1 MKVAALQLCAS
12 DDPVANLAHTLSM
25 VQQASEA
32 GAQFIAT
39 PEVTNCVSSS
49 RRRQNKVLA
58 LQENDQTLAAMCTA
72 AARFGVWISV
82 GSLALKLPDDDR
94 FTNRSFMIDPSGQIV
109 AQYDKIH
116 MFDVTLSETEQYRES
131 DGYRAGDHAVIADTA
146 FGRIGMT
153 ICYDIRFPHLY
164 RGLAKS
170 GASILLI
177 PAAFAQ
183 PTGRAHWEV
192 LLRARAIET
201 GCFVIAAAQTG
212 EHQTSQGRPRKTYG
226 HSMIVS
232 PWGEILADA
241 GEDQG
246 IIYADLDLSLVE
258 STRARVPSILSNQS
272 FSEPRHG

>member
-12 DDPVANLAHTLSM
+12 DDPVANLALTLSM
-25 VQQASEA
+25 VQRAAEA

-39 PEVTNCVSSS
+39 LEVTNCVSSS
-49 RRRQNKVLA
+49 RRRQNEVLA

-72 AARFGVWISV
+72 AAQLGVWISV

-94 FTNRSFMIDPSGQIV
+94 FTNRSFMIDPSGQII

-131 DGYRAGDHAVIADTA
+131 DGYRAGGNAVIADTA
-146 FGRIGMT
+146 FGKIGMT

-170 GASILLI
+170 GALILLI

-212 EHQTSQGRPRKTYG
+212 EHQTTQGRPRKTYG

-232 PWGEILADA
+232 PWGEIMADA

-272 FSEPRHG
+272 FSEP

>member
-12 DDPVANLAHTLSM
+12 DDPVANLALTLSM

-49 RRRQNKVLA
+49 RRRQTEVLA
-58 LQENDQTLAAMCTA
+58 LQEDDQTLAAMCAA
-72 AARFGVWISV
+72 AARFGVWISI
-82 GSLALKLPDDDR
+82 GSLALKLPDDER

-116 MFDVTLSETEQYRES
+116 MFDVTLSETEHYRES
-131 DGYRAGDHAVIADTA
+131 DGYRAGDHAVIADIA
-146 FGRIGMT
+146 FAKIGMT

-164 RGLAKS
+164 RRLAKS

-201 GCFVIAAAQTG
+201 GCFVVAAAQTG
-212 EHQTSQGRPRKTYG
+212 EHQTSQGGPRKTYG

-241 GEDQG
+241 GEEQG

-272 FSEPRHG
+272 FSEP

>member
-201 GCFVIAAAQTG
+201 GCYVIAAAQTG
-212 EHQTSQGRPRKTYG
+212 EHQTSQRHPRKTYG

-232 PWGEILADA
+232 PWGEIMADA

-272 FSEPRHG
+272 FSEP

>member
-12 DDPVANLAHTLSM
+12 DDPVANLALTLSM
-25 VQQASEA
+25 VQRAAEA

-49 RRRQNKVLA
+49 RRRQHEVLA
-58 LQENDQTLAAMCTA
+58 LQENDQTLAAMCAA
-72 AARFGVWISV
+72 AARLGVWISV

-146 FGRIGMT
+146 FAKIGMT

-212 EHQTSQGRPRKTYG
+212 EHQTTQGRPRKTYG

-272 FSEPRHG
+272 FSEP

>member
-12 DDPVANLAHTLSM
+12 DDPVANLALTLSM

-49 RRRQNKVLA
+49 RRRQTEVLA
-58 LQENDQTLAAMCTA
+58 LQEDDETLAAMCAA
-72 AARFGVWISV
+72 AARFEVWISV

-94 FTNRSFMIDPSGQIV
+94 FTNRSFMIDPSGRIV
-109 AQYDKIH
+109 SQYDKIH

-146 FGRIGMT
+146 FGKIGMT

-201 GCFVIAAAQTG
+201 GCYVIAAAQTG
-212 EHQTSQGRPRKTYG
+212 EHQTSQRRPRKTYG

-232 PWGEILADA
+232 PWGEIMADA
-241 GEDQG
+241 GADQG

-258 STRARVPSILSNQS
+258 STRARIPSILSNQS
-272 FSEPRHG
+272 FSEP

>member
-12 DDPVANLAHTLSM
+12 DDPVANLALTLTM
-25 VQQASEA
+25 VQRAAEA

-49 RRRQNKVLA
+49 RRRQHEVLA
-58 LQENDQTLAAMCTA
+58 LQENDQTLAAMCAA
-72 AARFGVWISV
+72 AARLGVWISV

-94 FTNRSFMIDPSGQIV
+94 FTNRSFMIDPSGQII

-131 DGYRAGDHAVIADTA
+131 DGYRAGGNAVIADTA
-146 FGRIGMT
+146 FGKIGMT

-212 EHQTSQGRPRKTYG
+212 EHQTTQGRPRKTYG

-272 FSEPRHG
+272 FSEP

>member
-12 DDPVANLAHTLSM
+12 DDPAANIEMTLPM
-25 VQQASEA
+25 VQQAAEM

-49 RRRQNKVLA
+49 RRHQNDVLS
-58 LQENDQTLAAMCTA
+58 LQERDETLAELRA
-72 AARFGVWISV
+72 AANQFGVWISV
-82 GSLALKLPDDDR
+82 GSLALKMPDEDR
-94 FTNRSFMIDPSGQIV
+94 FTNRSFLIAPSGWIV

-131 DGYRAGDHAVIADTA
+131 DGYRPGDRAVIADTE
-146 FGRIGMT
+146 FGKIGMT
-153 ICYDIRFPHLY
+153 ICYDIRFPHLF

-177 PAAFAQ
+177 PAAFAR

-212 EHQTSQGRPRKTYG
+212 EHQTSLGQPRKTYG

-246 IIYADLDLSLVE
+246 IIYAELDLSLVE

-272 FSEPRHG
+272 FSET

>member
-12 DDPVANLAHTLSM
+12 DDPASNLALTLSL
-25 VQQASEA
+25 VQQAAEA

-49 RRRQNKVLA
+49 RRRQNEVLA
-58 LQENDQTLAAMCTA
+58 LQEDDQTLAAMCAA

-94 FTNRSFMIDPSGQIV
+94 FTNRSFMIDPSGQII

-131 DGYRAGDHAVIADTA
+131 DGYRAGGHAVIADTE
-146 FGRIGMT
+146 FGKIGMT

-212 EHQTSQGRPRKTYG
+212 EHQTTQGRPRKTYG

-272 FSEPRHG
+272 FSEP

>member
-1 MKVAALQLCAS
+1 MKIAALQLCAS
-12 DDPVANLAHTLSM
+12 DDPVANFKLTLSM
-25 VQQASEA
+25 VKQAAEA

-49 RRRQNKVLA
+49 RRRQNEVLA
-58 LQENDQTLAAMCTA
+58 LQEDDQTLAAMCTA
-72 AARFGVWISV
+72 AARFGIWISV

-146 FGRIGMT
+146 LGKIGMT

-170 GASILLI
+170 GALILLI

-201 GCFVIAAAQTG
+201 GCFVVAAAQTG

-232 PWGEILADA
+232 PWGEILAAA

-272 FSEPRHG
+272 FSEP

>member
-1 MKVAALQLCAS
+1 MKVAAMQLCAS
-12 DDPVANLAHTLSM
+12 DDPVANLALTLPM
-25 VQQASEA
+25 VQRAAEV

-49 RRRQNKVLA
+49 RRRQNEVLA
-58 LQENDQTLAAMCTA
+58 LQENDQTLAAMCAA
-72 AARFGVWISV
+72 AARLGVWISV

-94 FTNRSFMIDPSGQIV
+94 FTNRSFMIDPSGQII

-131 DGYRAGDHAVIADTA
+131 DGYRAGRNAVIADTA
-146 FGRIGMT
+146 FGKIGMT

-212 EHQTSQGRPRKTYG
+212 EHQTSQGPPRKTYG

-232 PWGEILADA
+232 PWGEIMADA
-241 GEDQG
+241 GEDNG

-272 FSEPRHG
+272 FSEP

>member
-49 RRRQNKVLA
+49 RRRQNEVLA

-82 GSLALKLPDDDR
+82 GSLALKLPEDDR

-146 FGRIGMT
+146 FGKIGMT

-201 GCFVIAAAQTG
+201 GCYVIAAAQTG
-212 EHQTSQGRPRKTYG
+212 EHQTSQRRPRKTYG

-232 PWGEILADA
+232 PWGEIMADA
-241 GEDQG
+241 GADQG

-272 FSEPRHG
+272 FSEP

>member
-12 DDPVANLAHTLSM
+12 DDPVANLALTLSM

-49 RRRQNKVLA
+49 RRRQTEVLA
-58 LQENDQTLAAMCTA
+58 LQEDDQTLAAMCAA
-72 AARFGVWISV
+72 AARFGVWISI
-82 GSLALKLPDDDR
+82 GSLALKLPDDER

-131 DGYRAGDHAVIADTA
+131 DGYRAGDHAVIADIA
-146 FGRIGMT
+146 FAKIGMT

-164 RGLAKS
+164 RRLAKS

-201 GCFVIAAAQTG
+201 GCYVIAAAQTG
-212 EHQTSQGRPRKTYG
+212 EHQTSQRRPRKTYG

-232 PWGEILADA
+232 PWGEIMADA

-272 FSEPRHG
+272 FSEP

>member
-1 MKVAALQLCAS
+1 
-12 DDPVANLAHTLSM
+12 M

-49 RRRQNKVLA
+49 RRRQNEVLA

-201 GCFVIAAAQTG
+201 GCYVIAAAQTG
-212 EHQTSQGRPRKTYG
+212 EHQTSQRRPRKTYG

-232 PWGEILADA
+232 PWGEIMADA
-241 GEDQG
+241 GEDLG

-272 FSEPRHG
+272 FSEP

>member
-12 DDPVANLAHTLSM
+12 DDPVANLAMTLSM
-25 VQQASEA
+25 VQQAGEA
-32 GAQFIAT
+32 GAKFIAT

-49 RRRQNKVLA
+49 RRRQNEVLA
-58 LQENDQTLAAMCTA
+58 LQENDQTLAAMCAA

-94 FTNRSFMIDPSGQIV
+94 FTNRSFMIDPSGQII

-131 DGYRAGDHAVIADTA
+131 DGYRAGDNAVIVDTA
-146 FGRIGMT
+146 FGKIGMT

-201 GCFVIAAAQTG
+201 GCYVIAAAQTG
-212 EHQTSQGRPRKTYG
+212 EHQTSQRRPRKTYG

-232 PWGEILADA
+232 PWGEIMADA

-272 FSEPRHG
+272 FSEP

>member
-12 DDPVANLAHTLSM
+12 DDPVANLALTLSM
-25 VQQASEA
+25 VQRAAEA

-49 RRRQNKVLA
+49 RRRQNEVLA
-58 LQENDQTLAAMCTA
+58 LQENDQTLAAMCAA

-94 FTNRSFMIDPSGQIV
+94 FTNRSFMIDPSGQII

-131 DGYRAGDHAVIADTA
+131 DGYRAGGHAVIADTA
-146 FGRIGMT
+146 FGKIGMT

-212 EHQTSQGRPRKTYG
+212 EHQTTQGRPRKTYG

-272 FSEPRHG
+272 FSEP

>member
-12 DDPVANLAHTLSM
+12 DDPTANLDMTLPM
-25 VQQASEA
+25 VQQAAEM

-49 RRRQNKVLA
+49 RRHQNNVLS
-58 LQENDQTLAAMCTA
+58 LQEWDETLAELRA
-72 AARFGVWISV
+72 AANQFGVWISV
-82 GSLALKLPDDDR
+82 GSLALKLPDENR
-94 FTNRSFMIDPSGQIV
+94 FTNRSFLIAPSGRIV

-131 DGYRAGDHAVIADTA
+131 DGYRPGDRAVIADTE
-146 FGRIGMT
+146 FGKIGMT
-153 ICYDIRFPHLY
+153 ICYDIRFPHLF

-177 PAAFAQ
+177 PAAFAR

-212 EHQTSQGRPRKTYG
+212 EHKTSLGQPRKTYG

-241 GEDQG
+241 GEDQS
-246 IIYADLDLSLVE
+246 IIYAELDLSLVE

-272 FSEPRHG
+272 FSET

>member
-12 DDPVANLAHTLSM
+12 DDPTANLDMTLPM
-25 VQQASEA
+25 VQQAAEM

-49 RRRQNKVLA
+49 RRHQNDVLS
-58 LQENDQTLAAMCTA
+58 LQEMDETLAELRA
-72 AARFGVWISV
+72 AANQFGVWISV
-82 GSLALKLPDDDR
+82 GSLALKLPDEDR
-94 FTNRSFMIDPSGQIV
+94 FTNRSFLIAPSGRIV

-116 MFDVTLSETEQYRES
+116 MFDVTLSETERYRES
-131 DGYRAGDHAVIADTA
+131 DGYRPGDRAVIADTE
-146 FGRIGMT
+146 FGKIGMT
-153 ICYDIRFPHLY
+153 ICYDIRFPHLF

-177 PAAFAQ
+177 PAAFAR

-212 EHQTSQGRPRKTYG
+212 EHKTSLGQPRKTYG

-241 GEDQG
+241 GEDQS
-246 IIYADLDLSLVE
+246 IIYAELDLSLVE
-258 STRARVPSILSNQS
+258 STRARVPSLLSNQS
-272 FSEPRHG
+272 FSET

>member
-12 DDPVANLAHTLSM
+12 DDPVANLAVTLSM
-25 VQQASEA
+25 LQQASEA

-39 PEVTNCVSSS
+39 PEVTNCISSS
-49 RRRQNKVLA
+49 RRRQNEVLA
-58 LQENDQTLAAMCTA
+58 LQEDDQTLATMCAA
-72 AARFGVWISV
+72 AARFGVCISV

-146 FGRIGMT
+146 FGKIGMT

-212 EHQTSQGRPRKTYG
+212 EHQTTQGRPRKTYG

-232 PWGEILADA
+232 PWGEIMADA

-258 STRARVPSILSNQS
+258 STRARVPSILSKQS
-272 FSEPRHG
+272 FSEP

>member
-49 RRRQNKVLA
+49 RRRQNEVLA

-201 GCFVIAAAQTG
+201 GCYVIAAAQTG
-212 EHQTSQGRPRKTYG
+212 EHQTSQRRPRKTYG
-226 HSMIVS
+226 HSMIIS
-232 PWGEILADA
+232 PWGEIMADA
-241 GEDQG
+241 GEDLG

-272 FSEPRHG
+272 FSEP

>member
-12 DDPVANLAHTLSM
+12 DDPVANLALTLSM

-49 RRRQNKVLA
+49 RRRQTEVLA
-58 LQENDQTLAAMCTA
+58 LQEDDQTLAAMCAA
-72 AARFGVWISV
+72 AARFGVWISI
-82 GSLALKLPDDDR
+82 GSLALKLPDDER

-131 DGYRAGDHAVIADTA
+131 DGYRAGDHAVIADIA
-146 FGRIGMT
+146 FAKIGMT

-164 RGLAKS
+164 RRLAKS

-212 EHQTSQGRPRKTYG
+212 EHQTTQGRPRKTYG

-241 GEDQG
+241 GEEQG

-272 FSEPRHG
+272 FSEP

>member
-12 DDPVANLAHTLSM
+12 DDPVANLELTISM
-25 VQQASEA
+25 VQRAAEA

-49 RRRQNKVLA
+49 RRRQNEVLA
-58 LQENDQTLAAMCTA
+58 LQEDDQTLAAMCAA

-94 FTNRSFMIDPSGQIV
+94 FTNRSFMIDPSGQII

-131 DGYRAGDHAVIADTA
+131 DGYRAGGHAVIADTA
-146 FGRIGMT
+146 FGKIGMT

-212 EHQTSQGRPRKTYG
+212 EHQTTQGRPRKTYG

-272 FSEPRHG
+272 FSEP

>member
-1 MKVAALQLCAS
+1 MKIAALQLCAS
-12 DDPVANLAHTLSM
+12 DDPVANLALTLSM
-25 VQQASEA
+25 VRQAAEA

-49 RRRQNKVLA
+49 RRRQNEVLA
-58 LQENDQTLAAMCTA
+58 LQEDDETLAAMCAA

-94 FTNRSFMIDPSGQIV
+94 FINRSFMIDPSGQIV

-146 FGRIGMT
+146 FGKIGMT

-212 EHQTSQGRPRKTYG
+212 EHQTTQGRPRKTYG

-232 PWGEILADA
+232 PWGEIMADA

-272 FSEPRHG
+272 FSEP

>member
-12 DDPVANLAHTLSM
+12 DDPVANLALTLSM

-32 GAQFIAT
+32 GAQFVAT

-49 RRRQNKVLA
+49 RRRQTEVLA
-58 LQENDQTLAAMCTA
+58 LQEDDQTLAAMCAA
-72 AARFGVWISV
+72 AARFGVWISI
-82 GSLALKLPDDDR
+82 GSLALKLPDDER

-131 DGYRAGDHAVIADTA
+131 DGYRAGDHAVIADIA
-146 FGRIGMT
+146 FAKVGMT

-164 RGLAKS
+164 RRLAKS

-201 GCFVIAAAQTG
+201 GCFVVAAAQTG
-212 EHQTSQGRPRKTYG
+212 EHQTSQGGPRKTYG

-241 GEDQG
+241 GEEQG

-272 FSEPRHG
+272 FSEP

>member
-12 DDPVANLAHTLSM
+12 DDPAANLALTLSL
-25 VQQASEA
+25 VQQAAEA

-39 PEVTNCVSSS
+39 PEVSNCVSSS
-49 RRRQNKVLA
+49 RRRQNEVLA
-58 LQENDQTLAAMCTA
+58 LQEDDQTLAAMCSA

-94 FTNRSFMIDPSGQIV
+94 FTNRSFMIDPSGRIV
-109 AQYDKIH
+109 SQYDKIH

-146 FGRIGMT
+146 FGKIGMT

-183 PTGRAHWEV
+183 STGRAHWEV

-212 EHQTSQGRPRKTYG
+212 EHQTTQGRPRKTYG

-232 PWGEILADA
+232 PWGEIMADA

-272 FSEPRHG
+272 FSEP

>member
-12 DDPVANLAHTLSM
+12 DDPVANLALTLTM
-25 VQQASEA
+25 VQRAAEA

-49 RRRQNKVLA
+49 RRRQHEVLA
-58 LQENDQTLAAMCTA
+58 LQENDQTLAAMCAA
-72 AARFGVWISV
+72 AARLGVWISV

-94 FTNRSFMIDPSGQIV
+94 FTNRSFMIDPSGQII

-131 DGYRAGDHAVIADTA
+131 DGYRAGGNAVIADTA
-146 FGRIGMT
+146 FGKIGMT

-164 RGLAKS
+164 RRLAKS

-212 EHQTSQGRPRKTYG
+212 EHQTTQGRPRKTYG

-272 FSEPRHG
+272 FSEP

>member
-201 GCFVIAAAQTG
+201 GCYVIAAAQTG
-212 EHQTSQGRPRKTYG
+212 EHQTSQRRPRKTYG

-232 PWGEILADA
+232 PWGEIMADA
-241 GEDQG
+241 GEDLG

-258 STRARVPSILSNQS
+258 STRARVPSILSKQS
-272 FSEPRHG
+272 FSEP

>member
-146 FGRIGMT
+146 FGKIGMT

-201 GCFVIAAAQTG
+201 GCYVIAAAQTG
-212 EHQTSQGRPRKTYG
+212 EHQTSQRRPRKTYG
-226 HSMIVS
+226 HSMIIS
-232 PWGEILADA
+232 PWGEIMADA

-258 STRARVPSILSNQS
+258 STRARVPSILSKQS
-272 FSEPRHG
+272 FSEP

>member
-49 RRRQNKVLA
+49 RRRQNEVLA

-116 MFDVTLSETEQYRES
+116 MFDVTLSETEQYRDS

-201 GCFVIAAAQTG
+201 GCYVIAAAQTG
-212 EHQTSQGRPRKTYG
+212 EHQTSQRRPRKTYG
-226 HSMIVS
+226 HSMIIS
-232 PWGEILADA
+232 PWGEIMADA
-241 GEDQG
+241 GEDLG

-272 FSEPRHG
+272 FSEP

>member
-25 VQQASEA
+25 LQRASEA

-49 RRRQNKVLA
+49 RRHQNEVLA

-146 FGRIGMT
+146 FGKIGMT

-177 PAAFAQ
+177 PAAFAL

-201 GCFVIAAAQTG
+201 GCYVIAAAQTG
-212 EHQTSQGRPRKTYG
+212 EHQTSQRRPRKTYG
-226 HSMIVS
+226 HSMIIS
-232 PWGEILADA
+232 PWGEIMADA
-241 GEDQG
+241 GEDLG

-258 STRARVPSILSNQS
+258 STRARVPSILSKQS
-272 FSEPRHG
+272 FSEP

>member
-12 DDPVANLAHTLSM
+12 DDPVSNLELTLSM
-25 VQQASEA
+25 VQQAAEA
-32 GAQFIAT
+32 GAQFVAT

-49 RRRQNKVLA
+49 RRHQTEVLA
-58 LQENDQTLAAMCTA
+58 LQEDDQTLAALCA
-72 AARFGVWISV
+72 SAPRLGVWISI
-82 GSLALKLPDDDR
+82 GSLALKLPDDER
-94 FTNRSFMIDPSGQIV
+94 FTNRSFMIDPSGHIV

-146 FGRIGMT
+146 FGKIGMT

>member
-146 FGRIGMT
+146 FGKIGMT

-201 GCFVIAAAQTG
+201 GCYVIAAAQTG
-212 EHQTSQGRPRKTYG
+212 EHQTSQRRPRKTYG

-232 PWGEILADA
+232 PWGEIMADA

-258 STRARVPSILSNQS
+258 STRARVPSILSQQS
-272 FSEPRHG
+272 FSEP

>member
-58 LQENDQTLAAMCTA
+58 LQENDQTLAAVCTA

-201 GCFVIAAAQTG
+201 GCYVIAAAQTG
-212 EHQTSQGRPRKTYG
+212 EHQTSQRRPRKTYG

-232 PWGEILADA
+232 PWGEIMADA

-272 FSEPRHG
+272 FSEP

>member
-49 RRRQNKVLA
+49 RRRQNEVLA

-146 FGRIGMT
+146 FGKIGMT

-201 GCFVIAAAQTG
+201 GCYVIAAAQTG
-212 EHQTSQGRPRKTYG
+212 EHQTSQRRPRKTYG
-226 HSMIVS
+226 HSMIIS
-232 PWGEILADA
+232 PWGEIMADA

-258 STRARVPSILSNQS
+258 STRARVPSILSKQS
-272 FSEPRHG
+272 FSEP

>member
-12 DDPVANLAHTLSM
+12 DDPVANLALTLSM
-25 VQQASEA
+25 VQRAAEA

-49 RRRQNKVLA
+49 RRRQHEVLA
-58 LQENDQTLAAMCTA
+58 LQENDQTLAAMCAA
-72 AARFGVWISV
+72 AARLGVWISV

-94 FTNRSFMIDPSGQIV
+94 FTNRSFMIDPSGQII

-131 DGYRAGDHAVIADTA
+131 DGYRAGGNAVNADTA
-146 FGRIGMT
+146 FGKIGMT

-232 PWGEILADA
+232 PWGEIMADA
-241 GEDQG
+241 GEDNG

-272 FSEPRHG
+272 FSEP

>member
-12 DDPVANLAHTLSM
+12 DDPVANLALTLSM
-25 VQQASEA
+25 VQRAAEA

-49 RRRQNKVLA
+49 RRRQNEVLA
-58 LQENDQTLAAMCTA
+58 LQENDQTLAAMCAA

-94 FTNRSFMIDPSGQIV
+94 FTNRSFMIDPSGQII

-131 DGYRAGDHAVIADTA
+131 DGYRAGGHAVIADTA
-146 FGRIGMT
+146 FGKIGMT

-232 PWGEILADA
+232 PWGEIMADA

-272 FSEPRHG
+272 FSEP

>member
-12 DDPVANLAHTLSM
+12 DDPASNLALTLSL
-25 VQQASEA
+25 VQQAAEA

-49 RRRQNKVLA
+49 RRRQNEVLA
-58 LQENDQTLAAMCTA
+58 LQEDDQTLAAMCAA

-94 FTNRSFMIDPSGQIV
+94 FTNRSFMIDPSGQII

-131 DGYRAGDHAVIADTA
+131 DGYRAGGHAVIADTA
-146 FGRIGMT
+146 FGKIGMT

-212 EHQTSQGRPRKTYG
+212 EHQTTQGRPRKTYG

-232 PWGEILADA
+232 PWGEIMADA

-272 FSEPRHG
+272 FSEP

>member
-12 DDPVANLAHTLSM
+12 DDPVANLALTLTM
-25 VQQASEA
+25 VQRAAEA

-49 RRRQNKVLA
+49 RRRQHEVLA
-58 LQENDQTLAAMCTA
+58 LQENDQTLAAMCAA
-72 AARFGVWISV
+72 AARLGVWISV

-94 FTNRSFMIDPSGQIV
+94 FTNRSFMIDPSGQII

-131 DGYRAGDHAVIADTA
+131 DGYRAGGHAVIADTA
-146 FGRIGMT
+146 FGKIGMT

-212 EHQTSQGRPRKTYG
+212 EHQTTQGRPRKTYG

-232 PWGEILADA
+232 PWGEIMADA

-272 FSEPRHG
+272 FSEP

>member
-12 DDPVANLAHTLSM
+12 DDPVANLALTLSM
-25 VQQASEA
+25 VQRAAEA

-49 RRRQNKVLA
+49 RRRQNEVLA
-58 LQENDQTLAAMCTA
+58 LQENDQTLAAMCAA
-72 AARFGVWISV
+72 AARLGVWISV

-94 FTNRSFMIDPSGQIV
+94 FTNRSFMIDPSGQII

-131 DGYRAGDHAVIADTA
+131 DGYRAGGNAVIVDTA
-146 FGRIGMT
+146 FGKIGMT

-232 PWGEILADA
+232 PWGEIMADA
-241 GEDQG
+241 GEDRG

-272 FSEPRHG
+272 FSEP